1 MIGSLNRKLFR
12 DLWHVRGLV
21 IAIALVIGAGVATFV
36 MSLGTLQSL
45 QETRSAYY
53 ERYRFADL
61 FGAVKRAPERL
72 SGQLAE
78 IAGVKAVTTRIVKDV
93 TLDIEGLDEPA
104 VGRLISISPLKKQT
118 LNSIKIRMGRNVS
131 IERPNDVV
139 ISEAFAE
146 AHDFKP
152 SSQFL
157 ATINGH
163 RRRLTVVGIALS
175 PEYVYSIAPGTMMPD
190 DTRFGVIWMG
200 HDALAAAFD
209 MEGAF
214 NDVSVALLRNAT
226 PNAVVS
232 EVDRLLAPF
241 GGTGAFLRRDQTSN
255 WFLSSEIEQL
265 RTMAT
270 LLPSIFLSVSAFLLN
285 MVVSRLIATEREQI
299 GLLKAFG
306 YHDYAIAWHYVKFIL
321 VMAVFGILIGCAG
334 GAWLGRGMT
343 EMYTQFYRF
352 PFLYFRLDGN
362 IFAGAV
368 LISLIAALL
377 GGISAIRRAISL
389 PPAEAMAP
397 PSPPTYRQGFL
408 LKFLLGKALDQPT
421 RIIIRHLTRW
431 PLRSAFTVL
440 GIAFALSLLLMSM
453 YWLDAIEHI
462 IDVQYQRTEHQDFT
476 ISLTEPQS
484 YRAIHELAQAPGV
497 LAVQPYRA
505 VATRIRFGHRSRLV
519 TLTGAVPDADL
530 NRILDV
536 NDRSVSLPREG
547 LLLSK
552 KLAELIN
559 ASPGDFVTVEIL
571 EGRRPIRR
579 IRIADTFET
588 YFGTLAFMRIDA
600 LNRMLLEGPTVS
612 GAHILADPKAHSALH
627 RSFKDMPRVAGVSLR
642 KTAIETF
649 RNTIGETMGLIVG
662 FYVLFAC
669 LLTFGVVYNSARIS
683 LSERGRE
690 LASLRVLGFTRFEV
704 SYILLG
710 ELAALTVVALPLGC
724 VLGYALCWFMSA
736 NFETELYRI
745 PLYIERSTFGIT
757 VGIVLLAVVAS
768 SLIVRRRIDQ
778 LDLISVLKTRE

>member
-1 MIGSLNRKLFR
+1 MISSLNRKLFR

-61 FGAVKRAPERL
+61 FGAVKRAPDRL
-72 SGQLAE
+72 TNQLTE
-78 IAGVKAVTTRIVKDV
+78 ITGVKAVATRIVKDV

-104 VGRLISISPLKKQT
+104 VGRLISISPLKQQG
-118 LNSIKIRMGRNVS
+118 LNQIKVRTGRSVS
-131 IERPNDVV
+131 IGRPDEVV

-146 AHDFKP
+146 SHKFEP
-152 SSQFL
+152 GSQFF

-163 RRRLTVVGIALS
+163 RRRLTVVGTALS
-175 PEYVYSIAPGTMMPD
+175 PEYVYSIAPGAIMPD
-190 DTRFGVIWMG
+190 DRRFGVIWMEQ
-200 HDALAAAFD
+200 DALAAAFD

-214 NDVSVALLRNAT
+214 NDIAISLLRSAT
-226 PNAVVS
+226 PSAVVS
-232 EVDRLLAPF
+232 SVDRLLAPF
-241 GGTGAFLRRDQTSN
+241 GGTGAYLRKDQISH

-270 LLPSIFLSVSAFLLN
+270 LIPSIFLSVSAFLLN

-306 YHDYAIAWHYVKFIL
+306 YRNYAIAWHYIKFIL
-321 VMAVFGILIGCAG
+321 VMAIIGILLGCAA

-368 LISLIAALL
+368 LISVTAALL
-377 GGISAIRRAISL
+377 GGFSAIRRAIKL

-397 PSPPTYRQGFL
+397 PAPPTYRQGFL
-408 LKFLLGKALDQPT
+408 LKLLLGKALDQPT
-421 RIIIRHLTRW
+421 RIIIRHVTRW

-440 GIAFALSLLLMSM
+440 GIASALSLLLMSM

-462 IDVQYQRTEHQDFT
+462 IDVQYQRTEHQDIT
-476 ISLTEPQS
+476 VTLTEPQS
-484 YRAIHELAQAPGV
+484 YRAIHELSKAPGV

-505 VATRIRFGHRSRLV
+505 VATRIRFGHRSRLIN
-519 TLTGAVPDADL
+519 LTGAVPDAEL

-536 NDRSVSLPREG
+536 NDRPVTLPREG

-552 KLAELIN
+552 KLAELID
-559 ASPGDFVTVEIL
+559 ASPGDFVTVEVL
-571 EGRRPIRR
+571 EGRRPVRKIRV
-579 IRIADTFET
+579 ANTFET

-612 GAHILADPKAHSALH
+612 GAHLLADAKLHSDLH
-627 RSFKDMPRVAGVSLR
+627 RSLKDMPRVAGVSLR
-642 KTAIETF
+642 ETAIETF
-649 RNTIGETMGLIVG
+649 RKTIGETMGLIVG

-724 VLGYALCWFMSA
+724 VLGYGLCWFMSV

-745 PLYIERSTFGIT
+745 PLYIERSTFGVS
-757 VGIVLLAVVAS
+757 VGVVLLAVVAS
-768 SLIVRRRIDQ
+768 GLIVRRRIDQ

>member
-1 MIGSLNRKLFR
+1 MFDSLNRKLFR
-12 DLWHVRGLV
+12 DLWHARGLV

-61 FGAVKRAPERL
+61 FGAVKRAPDRL
-72 SGQLAE
+72 TSQIIE
-78 IAGVKAVTTRIVKDV
+78 IAGVKAVATRIVKDV

-104 VGRLISISPLKKQT
+104 VGRLISLSPLKQQG
-118 LNSIKIRMGRNVS
+118 LNQIRIRTGRSVS
-131 IERPNDVV
+131 IGRPDEVV
-139 ISEAFAE
+139 ISESFAD
-146 AHDFKP
+146 AHRFEP
-152 SSQFL
+152 GSQFF

-163 RRRLTVVGIALS
+163 RRRLTVVGTALS
-175 PEYVYSIAPGTMMPD
+175 PEYVYSIAPGAMMPD
-190 DTRFGVIWMG
+190 DRRFGIIWMEQK
-200 HDALAAAFD
+200 ALAAAFD

-214 NDVSVALLRNAT
+214 NDIAISLLRNAT

-232 EVDRLLAPF
+232 DVDRLLAPF
-241 GGTGAFLRRDQTSN
+241 GGTGAYLRKDQISH

-270 LLPSIFLSVSAFLLN
+270 LIPSIFLSVSAFLLH

-306 YHDYAIAWHYVKFIL
+306 FHNYTIAWHYIKFIL
-321 VMAVFGILIGCAG
+321 VMAIIGILLGCAG
-334 GAWLGRGMT
+334 GAWLGRSMT

-362 IFAGAV
+362 VFAGAI
-368 LISLIAALL
+368 LISVTAALL
-377 GGISAIRRAISL
+377 GGFSAIRRAIKL

-397 PSPPTYRQGFL
+397 PAPPTYRQGFL
-408 LKFLLGKALDQPT
+408 LKLLLGKALDQPT
-421 RIIIRHLTRW
+421 RIIIRHVTRW
-431 PLRSAFTVL
+431 PLRSGFTVL

-453 YWLDAIEHI
+453 YWLDAIERI
-462 IDVQYQRTEHQDFT
+462 IDVQYQRTELQDVT
-476 ISLTEPQS
+476 VTLTEPQS
-484 YRAIHELAQAPGV
+484 TRAVHELTKAPGV

-505 VATRIRFGHRSRLV
+505 VATRIRFGHRSRLI
-519 TLTGAVPDADL
+519 TLTGAVPDAAL

-536 NDRSVSLPREG
+536 NDRQVTLPREG
-547 LLLSK
+547 LLISK
-552 KLAELIN
+552 KLAELID
-559 ASPGDFVTVEIL
+559 ASPGDFVTVEVL
-571 EGRRPIRR
+571 EGRRPVRKVR
-579 IRIADTFET
+579 VADTFET
-588 YFGTLAFMRIDA
+588 YFGTLAYMRIDA
-600 LNRMLLEGPTVS
+600 LNRMLLEGPTIS
-612 GAHILADPKAHSALH
+612 GAHLLADAKLHSDLN
-627 RSFKDMPRVAGVSLR
+627 RSLKDMPRVAGVSLR
-642 KTAIETF
+642 ETAIETF
-649 RNTIGETMGLIVG
+649 RKTIGESMGLIVG

-710 ELAALTVVALPLGC
+710 ELAALTVIALPLGC
-724 VLGYALCWFMSA
+724 VLGYALCWFMSV

-745 PLYIERSTFGIT
+745 PLFIERSTFGT
-757 VGIVLLAVVAS
+757 AVGVVLIAVVVS
-768 SLIVRRRIDQ
+768 GLIVRRRIDQ